1 MLLLLHIRVAVEDA
15 AVRDDILGCPIPV
28 FSINWKTSPAVPTF
42 LPDNQRVFA
51 VANES
56 SYRDGSVECLCLRP
70 HAFPQSECVCAFV
83 FVCVCQDINRA
94 APPPENGA
102 KG

>member
-15 AVRDDILGCPIPV
+15 AVRDDILGCTIPV
-28 FSINWKTSPAVPTF
+28 FSINWKTF
-42 LPDNQRVFA
+42 LPDNQSVFA

-56 SYRDGSVECLCLRP
+56 SYRDGSVECLCWRP
-70 HAFPQSECVCAFV
+70 HAFPQSECVCASV